1 MKKPCKC
8 KVCGAEYTK
17 TRPMQTVCSPPCA
30 LTLARNVTEKAL
42 AKAHAADRKETRQK
56 LDAMQTKPELVK
68 KAQTAFNAFIRARD
82 AGKPCIS
89 CEKPLGSEPN
99 TYDAGHFRSV
109 GSAPHM
115 RFVEDNTWGQCKHCN
130 NYLGGNVLAY
140 RKGLIERIGLTRVE
154 QIEADTTLRK
164 YTHEGLRE
172 IAKQYREMA
181 RQVNDK
187 KIF

>member
-1 MKKPCKC
+1 MTKPAKC
-8 KVCGAEYTK
+8 KVCQTEYTK
-17 TRPMQTVCSPPCA
+17 TRPLQKVCSPMCA
-30 LTLARNVTEKAL
+30 LEISKTIQKKIV
-42 AKAHAADRKETRQK
+42 AKEQAKDRKETRQK

-68 KAQTAFNAFIRARD
+68 KAQTAFNAYIRARD

-115 RFVEDNTWGQCKHCN
+115 RFVDDNVHGQCKHCN

-172 IAKQYREMA
+172 IATQYREMA

>member
-1 MKKPCKC
+1 MTKPAKC
-8 KVCGAEYTK
+8 KVCQTSYTK
-17 TRPMQTVCSPPCA
+17 TRPLQTVCSPPCA
-30 LTLARNVTEKAL
+30 LTLARKATEKAQ
-42 AKAHAADRKETRQK
+42 AKEQAKDRKETRAK

-68 KAQTAFNAFIRARD
+68 KAQTAVNAYIRARD

-89 CEKPLGSEPN
+89 CGKPLGTEPN

-115 RFVEDNTWGQCKHCN
+115 RFVEDNIHGQCKHCN

-140 RKGLIERIGLTRVE
+140 RKGLIERIGLERVE
-154 QIEADTTLRK
+154 QIEADNTVRK

-181 RQVNDK
+181 RKLNDK

>member
-1 MKKPCKC
+1 MTKPAKC

-17 TRPMQTVCSPPCA
+17 TRPLQRVCSPLCA
-30 LTLARNVTEKAL
+30 LEISKTISKKIV
-42 AKAHAADRKETRQK
+42 AKKQAADRKETRAK
-56 LDAMQTKPELVK
+56 LDAMQTKPQLVK
-68 KAQTAFNAFIRARD
+68 KAQVAFNAFIRARD
-82 AGKPCIS
+82 AGKPCVS
-89 CEKPLGSEPN
+89 CSKPLGSEPN

-115 RFVEDNTWGQCKHCN
+115 RFVEDNIWGQCKHCN

-154 QIEADTTLRK
+154 QIEADTTVRK

-172 IAKQYREMA
+172 IAKQYRAMTQA
-181 RQVNDK
+181 IKNLDM
-187 KIF
+187 

>member
-1 MKKPCKC
+1 MTKHSKC
-8 KVCGAEYTK
+8 KVCGAKFTK
-17 TRPMQTVCSPPCA
+17 TRPLQNWCSIECA
-30 LTLARNVTEKAL
+30 VTLGQQAL
-42 AKAHAADRKETRQK
+42 AKKKAKDQAKDRKETRQK

-68 KAQTAFNAFIRARD
+68 KAQTAFNAYIRARD

-115 RFVEDNTWGQCKHCN
+115 RFVDDNVHGQCKHCN

-140 RKGLIERIGLTRVE
+140 RKGLIDRIGLTRVE

-172 IAKQYREMA
+172 IATQYREMA
-181 RQVNDK
+181 RQINDK